1 MESFS
6 GPLLSLYKLQLMRV
20 QNYFP
25 LNIMMYNI
33 NYLLIGELLSHN
45 KGLTICHMNETV
57 TFLDGN
63 LNPIS
68 NPTPPRTHPN
78 WSGQPGVP

>member
-1 MESFS
+1 MLAPNNNRGVTYQTDKKHLTNLPEHFV
-6 GPLLSLYKLQLMRV
+6 GV
-20 QNYFP
+20 V
-25 LNIMMYNI
+25 
-33 NYLLIGELLSHN
+33 
-45 KGLTICHMNETV
+45 KGLTICHSNETV
-57 TFLDGN
+57 QSTFLDGN